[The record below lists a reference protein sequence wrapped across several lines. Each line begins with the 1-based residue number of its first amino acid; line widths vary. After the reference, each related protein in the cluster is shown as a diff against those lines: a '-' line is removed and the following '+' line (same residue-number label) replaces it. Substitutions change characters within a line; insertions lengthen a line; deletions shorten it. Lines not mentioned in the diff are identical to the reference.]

1 MKMLCINQKAP
12 YNFIGLEDFILD
24 KCSDEEELLMHERY
38 HEGLKTGCIQY
49 EIEVITPLHISA
61 GKKESGKEKEDSEE
75 ESTREE
81 ELFKILLGNMYSGEY
96 NSWPHKV
103 QRFHIFFC
111 VSDK

>member
-1 MKMLCINQKAP
+1 
-12 YNFIGLEDFILD
+12 
-24 KCSDEEELLMHERY
+24 MHERY

-81 ELFKILLGNMYSGEY
+81 ELFKILLGNMLFRGIQFVASQGTTLPYFLLR
-96 NSWPHKV
+96 
-103 QRFHIFFC
+103 Q
-111 VSDK
+111 

>member
-1 MKMLCINQKAP
+1 MDYYHQFQSLESYHLSATSRP
-12 YNFIGLEDFILD
+12 ESNF
-24 KCSDEEELLMHERY
+24 
-38 HEGLKTGCIQY
+38 LKFKVIMV
-49 EIEVITPLHISA
+49 EVITPLHISA

-81 ELFKILLGNMYSGEY
+81 ELFKKSSWAICYSGEY